1 MATPPTTSGSGGG
14 AEPKPADTK
23 AAPAPAPA
31 ETPEQKAARE
41 AAQAAGSIGAQV
53 ILDFNGAGS
62 LGARGGAATTIE
74 ENSAAYAA
82 HMVELGLD
90 PAAPSGPPPT
100 PEVRKARE
108 AAGEAMIK
116 AQADVQA
123 AHATSGSGTATRVS
137 SLAAGI
143 LTEPGDIP
151 PPSGGSVRG
160 ASAH

>member
-1 MATPPTTSGSGGG
+1 MATSPTTSGSGGG

-23 AAPAPAPA
+23 DKAAPTDTKDKAAPAPA

-41 AAQAAGSIGAQV
+41 AAQAAGSIGAQI

-108 AAGEAMIK
+108 AAGE
-116 AQADVQA
+116 
-123 AHATSGSGTATRVS
+123 G
-137 SLAAGI
+137 
-143 LTEPGDIP
+143 
-151 PPSGGSVRG
+151 
-160 ASAH
+160 